1 MALFPLGLLSQ
12 GGGAGGG
19 AGAYELIE
27 TVAGTGSSNSITF
40 SSIPQ
45 TYKHLQIRFAGVGA
59 TDAYQT
65 YRLRFNGDTSANYAR
80 HALFGQNGSVQVGPA
95 SDVDFIKASPEGT
108 GLTTQPSA
116 GIFEI
121 LDYQNTNKFKTGRFF
136 SGAFHSS
143 GYYSDVGVVS
153 GLWRSTSAITSITFY
168 VFSAS
173 FATSTR
179 VSLYGIKG

>member
-1 MALFPLGLLSQ
+1 MSLLPLGLLSQ
-12 GGGAGGG
+12 GGGGSGGG
-19 AGAYELIE
+19 SSFELIE
-27 TVAGTGSSNSITF
+27 TVAGNGSSNSITF

-45 TYKHLQIRFAGVGA
+45 TYKHLQIRFAGVGT

-65 YRLRFNGDTSANYAR
+65 YRLRFNGDTTANYAR
-80 HALFGQNGSVQVGPA
+80 HALFGQNGSVQASPS
-95 SDVDFIKASPEGT
+95 SDVDFIKASAEGT
-108 GLTTQPSA
+108 GLTTLAS
-116 GIFEI
+116 GGVFDI

-143 GYYSDVGVVS
+143 GYYADVGLVS